1 MPTCPIW
8 LNGQRTPANWKTA
21 TVASLRRC
29 VHPPRARGRS
39 ALISL
44 VVHLG
49 HNGTVLS
56 SMTTDEKLD
65 WIIETLK
72 RIEARQVE
80 LKTGVDDVQ
89 AHEAVGSFA
98 SADTGKKA

>member
-1 MPTCPIW
+1 
-8 LNGQRTPANWKTA
+8 
-21 TVASLRRC
+21 
-29 VHPPRARGRS
+29 
-39 ALISL
+39 LISL

>member
-1 MPTCPIW
+1 M
-8 LNGQRTPANWKTA
+8 
-21 TVASLRRC
+21 
-29 VHPPRARGRS
+29 RS
-39 ALISL
+39 TSLISL

-49 HNGTVLS
+49 HNGSVLP

-72 RIEARQVE
+72 RMEARQVE

-89 AHEAVGSFA
+89 AHEPVGSFA
-98 SADTGKKA
+98 SPDTGKKA

>member
-1 MPTCPIW
+1 M
-8 LNGQRTPANWKTA
+8 
-21 TVASLRRC
+21 
-29 VHPPRARGRS
+29 

-49 HNGTVLS
+49 RNGSVIS

-72 RIEARQVE
+72 RMEARQVE
-80 LKTGVDDVQ
+80 LKTEVDDVQ
-89 AHEAVGSFA
+89 AHEPPTVGSFGNVRT
-98 SADTGKKA
+98 DKKA